1 MFELLRHGMQDVQNA
16 VSYRIFKRYNSGIKG
31 LDDLLNNFY
40 AGTLVTIGGLTGMG
54 KTTFALNLVN
64 EFAINQLHP
73 LLFFSL
79 EGTSS
84 SCINRLII
92 IVCNISTTPLVT

>member
-40 AGTLVTIGGLTGMG
+40 AGTLVTIGGLSGMG
-54 KTTFALNLVN
+54 KTTFALNRSTSLPSTS
-64 EFAINQLHP
+64 FILCSSFLWRGP
-73 LLFFSL
+73 LRRVSI
-79 EGTSS
+79 GS
-84 SCINRLII
+84 
-92 IVCNISTTPLVT
+92 